1 MNYPEMAFIT
11 QRLHDHSV
19 GDVSSAARTAL
30 DGVSLQRSK
39 AGDTVAVAVGSR
51 GISGISTIVRET
63 VRFLKGSGL
72 APFIVPA
79 MGSHGGNTPGGQV
92 ATLGRLGITESAI
105 GAPIKASPDV
115 VKTGRLKTGSPI
127 LLDANAAGAD
137 HVVVINR
144 IKPHTKFRGP
154 LGSGLTKMLTIG
166 LGKGQG
172 AGVYHRAAVQH
183 SFGILQEAAEVIFS
197 NLSVLFGLA
206 VLEDGYQ
213 HVAKI
218 VAVKP
223 NMWFREESVLLEE
236 ARSMMPAIPFDPID
250 ILVIDQIGKE
260 ISGIGMDSN
269 ITGRHRDI
277 VGDFVTAP
285 HAKRIFVRD
294 LSPASDGNGNGIGLA
309 DVTTKR
315 LVDALDLKK
324 TYANAIT
331 AISPE
336 KAALPIHFPTDRQCL
351 NACLKTIGMVPPE
364 KVRLVRVKNTLAVEH
379 LWISKALESD
389 IHADGNIR
397 IVSPWETLAF
407 DEEGNLPEMK
417 E

>member
-1 MNYPEMAFIT
+1 M
-11 QRLHDHSV
+11 
-19 GDVSSAARTAL
+19 
-30 DGVSLQRSK
+30 
-39 AGDTVAVAVGSR
+39 AVAVGSR

-379 LWISKALESD
+379 LWVSKALESD
-389 IHADGNIR
+389 IHADSNIR
-397 IVSPWETLAF
+397 VVSPWETLAF